1 MNILPTAYAP
11 RQGESLGKHSLQKI
25 DAIPEEVRS
34 AIDDGLN
41 DIRFNGYR
49 WECNA
54 KTGWARVSP
63 ISSPADAE
71 PESPEQSQANAR
83 ADFLALQGEYLSVT
97 QETKSEKKSATDIVN
112 ELRSKAA
119 KTSQTAP
126 QQEAPEEPEQA
137 EAMQDKE
144 TQYQTEEKGIYC
156 SYVCL
161 GAARKAFVRSGCENK
176 AKATAWSVLSSIA
189 SAARKQN
196 DGSYVSEVCQAK
208 IADEWGMNR
217 RTVIR
222 QMKILVELGL
232 IEPYGEYV
240 IGQHARK
247 YRMLFQVENARERLK
262 RISGSPKIVALFIT

>member
-1 MNILPTAYAP
+1 MNILPSAYVLQ
-11 RQGESLGKHSLQKI
+11 QGESLGKYDLKKI
-25 DAIPEEVRS
+25 DSIPEEVQNAMR
-34 AIDDGLN
+34 DGLN

-54 KTGWARVSP
+54 KTGWVRIAP

-71 PESPEQSQANAR
+71 HESPEQNKEDAR
-83 ADFLALQGEYLSVT
+83 AEFMALQGEYLSVKP
-97 QETKSEKKSATDIVN
+97 EGKSDKKSATEIVN

-119 KTSQTAP
+119 AKTSQSAP
-126 QQEAPEEPEQA
+126 QPPAQEQKAPEEPE
-137 EAMQDKE
+137 AMRDKE

-196 DGSYVSEVCQAK
+196 DGAYVSEVCQAK

-222 QMKILVELGL
+222 QMKFLVELGL

-247 YRMLFQVENARERLK
+247 YRMLFQVENAR
-262 RISGSPKIVALFIT
+262 

>member
-97 QETKSEKKSATDIVN
+97 QETKSEKKSATDTDQTGN
-112 ELRSKAA
+112 SSKAA
-119 KTSQTAP
+119 YSQVQTVPSHDA
-126 QQEAPEEPEQA
+126 QQA
-137 EAMQDKE
+137 EVT
-144 TQYQTEEKGIYC
+144 TQASLSPPPTTANHPDSAKFERSATLNAINTHKRYT
-156 SYVCL
+156 CL
-161 GAARKAFVRSGCENK
+161 PENF
-176 AKATAWSVLSSIA
+176 TASQRVL
-189 SAARKQN
+189 
-196 DGSYVSEVCQAK
+196 D
-208 IADEWGMNR
+208 
-217 RTVIR
+217 T
-222 QMKILVELGL
+222 
-232 IEPYGEYV
+232 
-240 IGQHARK
+240 
-247 YRMLFQVENARERLK
+247 LK
-262 RISGSPKIVALFIT
+262 SMRFH

>member
-71 PESPEQSQANAR
+71 PELPEQSQANAR

-247 YRMLFQVENARERLK
+247 YRMLFQVENAR
-262 RISGSPKIVALFIT
+262 

>member
-112 ELRSKAA
+112 ELRS
-119 KTSQTAP
+119 TG
-126 QQEAPEEPEQA
+126 QA
-137 EAMQDKE
+137 MTCDIWGTHSMSSVYSFFLFK
-144 TQYQTEEKGIYC
+144 
-156 SYVCL
+156 
-161 GAARKAFVRSGCENK
+161 RK
-176 AKATAWSVLSSIA
+176 
-189 SAARKQN
+189 
-196 DGSYVSEVCQAK
+196 
-208 IADEWGMNR
+208 
-217 RTVIR
+217 
-222 QMKILVELGL
+222 
-232 IEPYGEYV
+232 
-240 IGQHARK
+240 
-247 YRMLFQVENARERLK
+247 
-262 RISGSPKIVALFIT
+262 

>member
-1 MNILPTAYAP
+1 MRGDTLHVVTGVIW
-11 RQGESLGKHSLQKI
+11 LQTGAKGARNTDGGI
-25 DAIPEEVRS
+25 GLFDYRHFLRAVDQVRVG
-34 AIDDGLN
+34 ANL
-41 DIRFNGYR
+41 RYR
-49 WECNA
+49 RDHFRGQPFA
-54 KTGWARVSP
+54 G
-63 ISSPADAE
+63 
-71 PESPEQSQANAR
+71 
-83 ADFLALQGEYLSVT
+83 
-97 QETKSEKKSATDIVN
+97 
-112 ELRSKAA
+112 KAA

-247 YRMLFQVENARERLK
+247 YRMLFQVENAR
-262 RISGSPKIVALFIT
+262 

>member
-1 MNILPTAYAP
+1 MIW
-11 RQGESLGKHSLQKI
+11 Q
-25 DAIPEEVRS
+25 PEFT
-34 AIDDGLN
+34 D
-41 DIRFNGYR
+41 
-49 WECNA
+49 
-54 KTGWARVSP
+54 KT
-63 ISSPADAE
+63 
-71 PESPEQSQANAR
+71 
-83 ADFLALQGEYLSVT
+83 LSRKPGAVH
-97 QETKSEKKSATDIVN
+97 
-112 ELRSKAA
+112 
-119 KTSQTAP
+119 
-126 QQEAPEEPEQA
+126 
-137 EAMQDKE
+137 
-144 TQYQTEEKGIYC
+144 
-156 SYVCL
+156 YVCL

-247 YRMLFQVENARERLK
+247 YRMLFQVENAR
-262 RISGSPKIVALFIT
+262 

>member
-1 MNILPTAYAP
+1 
-11 RQGESLGKHSLQKI
+11 
-25 DAIPEEVRS
+25 
-34 AIDDGLN
+34 
-41 DIRFNGYR
+41 
-49 WECNA
+49 
-54 KTGWARVSP
+54 
-63 ISSPADAE
+63 
-71 PESPEQSQANAR
+71 
-83 ADFLALQGEYLSVT
+83 
-97 QETKSEKKSATDIVN
+97 KSATDIVN

-247 YRMLFQVENARERLK
+247 YRMLFQVENAR
-262 RISGSPKIVALFIT
+262 